1 MRKVNSGLFITL
13 DGVTE
18 SPDQWQF
25 DSFDDDMMAT
35 MTAHIAAEDTILLG
49 RVTYQDWTHYWPM
62 AQTFMRLGLI
72 DEYRINVNPVV
83 LGRGVP
89 LFAGLKT
96 RSSCGSYTRGR
107 MHQGWLDCT
116 IRRAEEAAVH
126 AQQDRLAAWLPIN
139 RCSM

>member
-35 MTAHIAAEDTILLG
+35 MTAHIAAEDTLLLG

-89 LFAGLKT
+89 LFAGL
-96 RSSCGSYTRGR
+96 
-107 MHQGWLDCT
+107 QDT
-116 IRRAEEAAVH
+116 IKLRLVH
-126 AQQDRLAAWLPIN
+126 ARTYASGVVGLHYQKG
-139 RCSM
+139 